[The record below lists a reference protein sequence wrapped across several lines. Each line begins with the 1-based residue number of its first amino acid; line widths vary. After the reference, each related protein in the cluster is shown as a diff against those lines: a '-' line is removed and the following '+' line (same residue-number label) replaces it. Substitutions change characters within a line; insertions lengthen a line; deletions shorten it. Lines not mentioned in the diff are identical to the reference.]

1 MEYYYM
7 SGYYSMSSYYYEPF
21 VLFPNLHP
29 ADRIMV
35 IDCGGTCGV
44 SGPTDKVAGYGSIG
58 MWNELGPVDWFV
70 DPPWEDSENE
80 VVDELI
86 VTTPMPTPM
95 GFSYEITYDS
105 SYYAGFNVDIS
116 GVMVAVDGTSRPL
129 KSFQC
134 YEMCGISDCE
144 GEWCKCDGYL
154 SGIDGPDSNALC
166 ADESTCQYLCDQVD
180 CQAID
185 MAKDVPRCFLNSLP
199 KDADGAIDAQ
209 AALDALM
216 PDARYRIISQV
227 PPNEDFGSD
236 RRQLKDRDPREL
248 QSYSYSYS
256 ESYSGYSG
264 YSYSGYYY
272 GMDYMAY
279 YMATLGPGAPGS
291 ALLEREDL
299 GYSWPEMLRFTGL
312 TFTTGGTF
320 KLCFCDS
327 ALIGGVA
334 TPCLTK
340 KDYAIE
346 IGKVHSSGVSC
357 LLSQPKLQRAACVEM
372 FHGGMR
378 CYSGIPVP
386 EVTPPL
392 LMSTQVGIDA
402 EVEGGSYAA
411 PVGSSQGAYSPE
423 EDDDFQP
430 APQSG
435 NAAPPPPPRR
445 A

>member
-1 MEYYYM
+1 
-7 SGYYSMSSYYYEPF
+7 
-21 VLFPNLHP
+21 
-29 ADRIMV
+29 
-35 IDCGGTCGV
+35 
-44 SGPTDKVAGYGSIG
+44 
-58 MWNELGPVDWFV
+58 V
-70 DPPWEDSENE
+70 DPPSEDSENPIE
-80 VVDELI
+80 DELLP
-86 VTTPMPTPM
+86 TTPMPTPEGM
-95 GFSYEITYDS
+95 FYEITYDS
-105 SYYAGFNVDIS
+105 SYYAGFNVDLS
-116 GVMVAVDGTSRPL
+116 GVMVAVDGTLRPL

-144 GEWCKCDGYL
+144 GPWCKCEGYL

-166 ADESTCQYLCDQVD
+166 ADELTCQYLCDQVD

-199 KDADGAIDAQ
+199 KDGDGEIDAQ

-248 QSYSYSYS
+248 QGYSF
-256 ESYSGYSG
+256 SG
-264 YSYSGYYY
+264 YSYSGDYYGGYYY
-272 GMDYMAY
+272 EDMVAY
-279 YMATLGPGAPGS
+279 YMAMVGPGAPGD

-392 LMSTQVGIDA
+392 LASTQMGIDA

-435 NAAPPPPPRR
+435 NAGPPPRR